1 MKRHQKF
8 LVSVVLSLLFIASP
22 LGAVVPT
29 PTGQKMIEE
38 SNKIYS
44 GNKYN
49 MTPEKYNQWRNYN
62 SEWGQYYYPNYY
74 SYPGSYYNYSNYYY
88 NPYGSYYNNPYGNY
102 YNPYGY
108 DNYYNYSGSSFPD
121 ADRADALYRYIQS
134 R

>member
-1 MKRHQKF
+1 MKRFQEI
-8 LVSVVLSLLFIASP
+8 LLSVFISCFFMSAP
-22 LGAVVPT
+22 LWAIVPT

-74 SYPGSYYNYSNYYY
+74 SYPGYYNNYSNYYY
-88 NPYGSYYNNPYGNY
+88 NPYGSYYPAYGYENY
-102 YNPYGY
+102 YNPY
-108 DNYYNYSGSSFPD
+108 NSGSSFPD